1 MTAPTSAIFSRIQRS
16 RNTLHVA
23 LLVALAYVPSLT
35 AAPGKMPTDTKLY
48 LYFDPAR
55 LTGDALSSWDTRQF
69 AGWVPHQTLS
79 YLWPSGPWYSFFS
92 WIGAPDWVAQRLWI
106 ATLFLAGGLGAR
118 WAAKHL
124 GIPATGAL
132 VVALFY
138 QLSPYVL
145 PYVSRTSAMLLPWA
159 ALGWLVGL
167 TIRAATRTRFRDVG
181 IFGLVMLTVAA
192 PNATAILM
200 IAPAPVLWL
209 LHAAWGRIIT
219 WRRAL
224 VTAAKIGGISALMSL
239 WWIAMLSIQGKY
251 GADVLGY
258 SESLQAVSLTATSS
272 EVLRGMGY
280 WLFYVRDPVGF
291 ATTAAFEYMSSGRLI
306 AISFLVLG
314 IGLLGIVG
322 TKWVNRRYA
331 ALLVFVGVV
340 LAVGV
345 HPIDNPSPLMAPFA
359 HNSRS
364 SLALA
369 LRSSTRA
376 LPLSTFGIALGAGAC
391 VTAIAHTR
399 VRWRALTP
407 WIAGGLAIA
416 NLPVLFTG
424 GFVDPNLTRQQDPPA
439 AWTQAADALSAAPA
453 GFRVFQLPGEE
464 FGAFRWGYTVDPPLP
479 GLTTKPLVTRDLLP
493 LGSPGAMDL
502 IYALDNR
509 FQDGTAE
516 MSEVAPIARLLGVD
530 TIWLPNDAAFER
542 FRTPRPEL
550 TEQQFAKA
558 AGTDGLGSPTM
569 YGAPEVNGPVLP
581 MVDEQSISQP
591 TIGTPLSPVELVPVQ
606 DPLPIM
612 RAKTDDVVVAGS
624 GDGVVDAAA
633 AGLLTGHELIR
644 YAADLDNSARSGG
657 GGDSGAGSISAAAR
671 VIITDSNRDRATQW
685 RSAQDVSGF
694 TEDGTGSGV
703 LRFDSA
709 DQRTPVFPSPTAND
723 FTIAEQRGPLRAKA
737 SAYGAPSA
745 YLPEARAAM
754 AIDGDLS
761 TAWLVADRYDATGE
775 FLRLDADAPV
785 DVITLTQPQDAR
797 NRWITGVDVT
807 DDSGTYAVDL
817 GDESRSASGQ
827 PVTLRAA
834 SKRVNITIRATA
846 TAIAHPGDG
855 LDSVGFAEVSAGI
868 GPTEEVVRVPSNV
881 LPSVGANQ
889 QLDVVLTRLRTLPT
903 NRWRSDPETHLM
915 RSFTLAQ
922 ERPATPTV
930 TARLDQRAS
939 DTVIASLL
947 GWTGT
952 VANRRLTGVPA
963 MGGWAAT
970 DGDPATAWVTPF
982 GQAIGSTLT
991 IPLPTSTAAC
1001 QVGACPA
1008 LTSVQLRQPRSDQ
1021 YALIT
1026 EVTLAGSS
1034 GNQRVIVPPP
1044 DADGLSTLNFSAIT
1058 GTSVTITITATN
1070 DAWTLDRRYAEP
1082 ARLPAAITEVTG
1094 AGIAASSLPQAVDLG
1109 CRPDSL
1115 TIDGSGVGIRL
1126 SGNVADLFA
1135 GRPATVTPCSEAPV
1149 QLAAGEH
1156 LVRSTPGAQTGI
1168 DIDRVVL
1175 SSAAADSGPA
1185 AAATSPKVTV
1195 LHSDRT
1201 SRTVRVEAC
1210 PAGCWFVFGEGY
1222 NTGWRATIAGRSLGA
1237 QQQVDGGFNGWYL
1250 PPSEQARTIVLEF
1263 QGQRTLVIG
1272 LALSAL
1278 GLLLCIALIVLDRR
1292 RTAVEDGDEPRPAP
1306 LWGLPSRDSP
1316 YRWTSAATLST
1327 AAATVVG
1334 VLVIAPAWGL
1344 ACGVAAFLACFVL
1357 RRPRLLGWASLV
1369 IVGSMATVMVHRV
1382 TSLHP
1387 FVNAGWPGGFEDLHR
1402 PGLAVIVLLFASA
1415 IATIRPPAPERATPE
1430 PAATQPTPSPEGSA
1444 T

>member
-1 MTAPTSAIFSRIQRS
+1 
-16 RNTLHVA
+16 LHVG
-23 LLVALAYVPSLT
+23 LLVALAYIPTLT
-35 AAPGKMPTDTKLY
+35 AAPGKMPSDTKLY

-55 LTGDALSSWDTRQF
+55 LTGDALSAWDTRQF

-159 ALGWLVGL
+159 AVGWLVGL
-167 TIRAATRTRFRDVG
+167 TIRAATRSRWRDVG
-181 IFGLVMLTVAA
+181 IFGLVMVTVAA

-219 WRRAL
+219 WRKAL
-224 VTAAKIGGISALMSL
+224 VTAAKVGGISALMSV

-258 SESLQAVSLTATSS
+258 SESLQAVSLTASS
-272 EVLRGMGY
+272 GEVLRGMGY
-280 WLFYVRDPVGF
+280 WLFYVRDPIGF
-291 ATTAAFEYMSSGRLI
+291 ATTAAFDYMSSGRLI

-345 HPIDNPSPLMAPFA
+345 HPIDNPSPLMSPFA

-364 SLALA
+364 SIALA

-391 VTAIAHTR
+391 VTALTR
-399 VRWRALTP
+399 TRLRWRSFAP

-416 NLPVLFTG
+416 NLPVLFNG

-453 GFRVFQLPGEE
+453 GYRVFELPGEE

-493 LGSPGAMDL
+493 LGSAGAMDL

-509 FQDGTAE
+509 FQEGTAE
-516 MSEVAPIARLLGVD
+516 MAEVAPIARLLGVD

-542 FRTPRPEL
+542 FRTPRPEV

-558 AGTDGLGSPTM
+558 SGSDDLGSPTT
-569 YGAPEVNGPVLP
+569 YGAPTVNVPVLP
-581 MVDEQSISQP
+581 MVDEQSISAP
-591 TIGTPLSPVELVPVQ
+591 EVGTPLAPVELVPVQ
-606 DPLPIM
+606 DPVPIM
-612 RAKTDDVVVAGS
+612 RAKTDEVLVAGS

-644 YAADLDNSARSGG
+644 YAADANGAASGSGG
-657 GGDSGAGSISAAAR
+657 SPSIASAPR
-671 VIITDSNRDRATQW
+671 VIITDSNRDRASQW

-694 TEDGTGSGV
+694 TEDGTGTGV

-709 DQRTPVFPSPTAND
+709 DQRTPVFTSPTSDD
-723 FTIAEQRGPLRAKA
+723 FTIAEQRGPVQAKA

-745 YLPEARAAM
+745 YLPEDRPAM

-761 TAWLVADRYDATGE
+761 TAWVVGDRYDADGE
-775 FLRLDADAPV
+775 FLRLDAESPMSTL
-785 DVITLTQPQDAR
+785 TLTQPQDAR
-797 NRWITGVDVT
+797 NRWITRVDIT
-807 DDSGTYAVDL
+807 DDSGTYAVEL
-817 GDESRSASGQ
+817 GDDSRGATGQ
-827 PVTLRAA
+827 QVQLRAP
-834 SKRVNITIRATA
+834 SQRVTITIRATA
-846 TAIAHPGDG
+846 TAVQHPGEG
-855 LDSVGFAEVSAGI
+855 LDAVGFAEVSTGA
-868 GPTEEVVRVPSNV
+868 GPTEEVVRTPSNV
-881 LPSVGANQ
+881 LPQVGDDQ
-889 QLDVVLTRLRTLPT
+889 QLDVVLTRLRTRPT
-903 NRWRSDPETHLM
+903 NRWRSDPESHLV
-915 RSFTLAQ
+915 RSFTLGTD
-922 ERPATPTV
+922 RTATTTV

-939 DTVIASLL
+939 DTVIAQLL

-952 VANRRLTGVPA
+952 TANRRLTGVPA

-982 GQAIGSTLT
+982 NQAVGSTLT
-991 IPLPTSTAAC
+991 IPLPTATAAC
-1001 QVGACPA
+1001 PVGACPPP
-1008 LTSVQLRQPRSDQ
+1008 LTSLQLRQPVSDQ
-1021 YALIT
+1021 YARIT
-1026 EVTLAGSS
+1026 EVTVAGSS
-1034 GNQRVIVPPP
+1034 GSERVAVAPP
-1044 DADGLSTLNFSAIT
+1044 DADGVSTLQFAAI
-1058 GTSVTITITATN
+1058 GGPSLTITIAATD
-1070 DAWTLDRRYAEP
+1070 DAFTIDRRYAEP
-1082 ARLPAAITEVTG
+1082 ARLPAAISEVTG
-1094 AGIAASSLPQAVDLG
+1094 VGIVPTRLPQAVDIG
-1109 CRPDSL
+1109 CRADAL
-1115 TIDGSGVGIRL
+1115 TIDGTGVGVRF
-1126 SGNVADLFA
+1126 SGNVADLFSD
-1135 GRPATVTPCSEAPV
+1135 RPATVSLCDNTPIELSSGEHV
-1149 QLAAGEH
+1149 VRSAAG
-1156 LVRSTPGAQTGI
+1156 SATGL
-1168 DIDRVVL
+1168 DINRVVL
-1175 SSAAADSGPA
+1175 SSAGASAAPRVAAPPA
-1185 AAATSPKVTV
+1185 VTV
-1195 LHSDRT
+1195 LHGDHT
-1201 SRTVRVEAC
+1201 SRTVRVDAC
-1210 PAGCWFVFGEGY
+1210 PTGCWFVFGEGY
-1222 NTGWRATIAGRSLGA
+1222 NTGWTATSGGHSLGA

-1250 PPSEQARTIVLEF
+1250 PPSDQARTIRLEF
-1263 QGQRTLVIG
+1263 QGQRTLVLG
-1272 LALSAL
+1272 VALSGL
-1278 GLLLCIALIVLDRR
+1278 GVLVCIALIVLDRR
-1292 RTAVEDGDEPRPAP
+1292 RVAVEDADEPRPAP
-1306 LWGLPSRDSP
+1306 VWGRPTNGSP

-1327 AAATVVG
+1327 ISATVVG
-1334 VLVIAPAWGL
+1334 ALVIAPAWGL
-1344 ACGVAAFLACFVL
+1344 VCGVVAFLACFVL
-1357 RRPRLLGWASLV
+1357 RRPRLLGWAALV
-1369 IVGSMATVMVHRV
+1369 VVAVMAAVMVRRV

-1387 FVNAGWPGGFEDLHR
+1387 FANAGWPGRFEDLHR
-1402 PGLAVIVLLFASA
+1402 PGMAVIVLLFASA
-1415 IATIRPPAPERATPE
+1415 IATIRPAAPDPPAPDG
-1430 PAATQPTPSPEGSA
+1430 PAA
-1444 T
+1444 

>member
-1 MTAPTSAIFSRIQRS
+1 M
-16 RNTLHVA
+16 HVV
-23 LLVALAYVPSLT
+23 LLVALAYIPSLT

-106 ATLFLAGGLGAR
+106 ATLFLAGGLGVR

-132 VVALFY
+132 VAALFY

-159 ALGWLVGL
+159 AVGWLVGL
-167 TIRAATRTRFRDVG
+167 TIRAATRSRWRDVG
-181 IFGLVMLTVAA
+181 IFGLVMVTVAA

-209 LHAAWGRIIT
+209 LHAAWSRVIT

-224 VTAAKIGGISALMSL
+224 VTAGKIGGISALMSV

-258 SESLQAVSLTATSS
+258 SESLQAVSLTASS
-272 EVLRGMGY
+272 GEVLRGMGY
-280 WLFYVRDPVGF
+280 WLFYVRDPIGF

-314 IGLLGIVG
+314 IGLVGIVG

-345 HPIDNPSPLMAPFA
+345 HPIDDASPLMSPFA

-364 SLALA
+364 SIALA

-391 VTAIAHTR
+391 VTAISRTR
-399 VRWRALTP
+399 LRWRALTP

-416 NLPVLFTG
+416 NLPVLFNG
-424 GFVDPNLTRQQDPPA
+424 GFVDTNLTRQQDPPA
-439 AWTQAADALSAAPA
+439 AWIHAADALSAAPA
-453 GFRVFQLPGEE
+453 GYRVFQLPGEE

-493 LGSPGAMDL
+493 LGSAGAMDL

-509 FQDGTAE
+509 FQNGTAE

-542 FRTPRPEL
+542 FRTPRPEV
-550 TEQQFAKA
+550 TEGQFASA
-558 AGTDGLGSPTM
+558 SGADDLGSPTT
-569 YGAPEVNGPVLP
+569 YGEPEVNSPVLP
-581 MVDEQSISQP
+581 MVDEQSISEP
-591 TIGTPLSPVELVPVQ
+591 AIGTPLAPVELVPVQ
-606 DPLPIM
+606 DPVPIM
-612 RAKTDDVVVAGS
+612 RAKTDEVVVAGS

-644 YAADLDNSARSGG
+644 YAADLDSVASGRSAGA
-657 GGDSGAGSISAAAR
+657 DSVGAASR
-671 VIITDSNRDRATQW
+671 VIITDSNRDRASQW

-694 TEDGTGSGV
+694 TEDGTGTGV

-709 DQRTPVFPSPTAND
+709 DQRTPVFSSPTADD
-723 FTIAEQRGPLRAKA
+723 FTIAEQRGPLHAKA

-745 YLPEARAAM
+745 YLPEDRAAM

-761 TAWLVADRYDATGE
+761 TAWVVADRYDANGE
-775 FLRLDADAPV
+775 FLRVDADAPISA
-785 DVITLTQPQDAR
+785 ITLTQPQDVR
-797 NRWITGVDVT
+797 NRWITRVDVT
-807 DDSGTYAVDL
+807 DDTGTYAVDL
-817 GDESRSASGQ
+817 GDQSRSATGQ

-834 SKRVNITIRATA
+834 SKHITLTIRATA
-846 TAIAHPGDG
+846 TAVAHPGEG
-855 LDSVGFAEVSAGI
+855 LDAVGFAEISAGTDA
-868 GPTEEVVRVPSNV
+868 TEEVVRVPSNV
-881 LPSVGANQ
+881 LPHVGSNQ
-889 QLDVVLTRLRTLPT
+889 QLDIVLTRLRTRPT
-903 NRWRSDPETHLM
+903 NRWRSDPETHLV
-915 RSFTLAQ
+915 RSFRLT
-922 ERPATPTV
+922 EDRTATPAV

-939 DTVIASLL
+939 DTVIATLL

-952 VANRRLTGVPA
+952 TANRRLTGVPA

-970 DGDPATAWVTPF
+970 DGDPTTAWVTPF
-982 GQAIGSTLT
+982 GQAIGSTVT
-991 IPLPTSTAAC
+991 IPLTDAAAC
-1001 QVGACPA
+1001 PAGACPPI
-1008 LTSVQLRQPRSDQ
+1008 TSLQLRQPVSDQ
-1021 YALIT
+1021 YARIT
-1026 EVTLAGSS
+1026 KVSVAGAS
-1034 GNQRVIVPPP
+1034 GGEDVSVNPPN
-1044 DADGLSTLNFSAIT
+1044 ADGVSTLSFAAIT
-1058 GTSVTITITATN
+1058 GSSLTITITATD

-1082 ARLPAAITEVTG
+1082 ARLPAAISEITG
-1094 AGIAASSLPQAVDLG
+1094 AGILASPLPQAVDLG
-1109 CRPDSL
+1109 CRTDSL
-1115 TIDGSGVGIRL
+1115 SIDRVSVGIRV
-1126 SGNVADLFA
+1126 SGTVSDLFA
-1135 GRPATVTPCSEAPV
+1135 GKPATVTPCDAAP
-1149 QLAAGEH
+1149 LSLPAGEH
-1156 LVRSTPGAQTGI
+1156 VVRSTPGIQTGI
-1168 DIDRVVL
+1168 DVDRVVL
-1175 SSAAADSGPA
+1175 SSAAAIGAPSHA
-1185 AAATSPKVTV
+1185 SATPPEVT
-1195 LHSDRT
+1195 LLSEDHT
-1201 SRTVRVEAC
+1201 SRTVRVAAC
-1210 PAGCWFVFGEGY
+1210 PTGCWFVFGEGY
-1222 NTGWRATIAGRSLGA
+1222 NIGWSATMGGRSLGA

-1250 PPSEQARTIVLEF
+1250 PPSDQARTITLEF
-1263 QGQRTLVIG
+1263 EGQRTLVIG
-1272 LALSAL
+1272 VALSAL
-1278 GLLLCIALIVLDRR
+1278 GVLMCIALIVLDRR
-1292 RTAVEDGDEPRPAP
+1292 RVAVEDSDVPHPAP
-1306 LWGLPSRDSP
+1306 MWGAPTRGSP

-1327 AAATVVG
+1327 FAATVVG
-1334 VLVIAPAWGL
+1334 ALVIAPVWGL

-1369 IVGSMATVMVHRV
+1369 IVAGMAAVMVRRV
-1382 TSLHP
+1382 TTLHP
-1387 FVNAGWPGGFEDLHR
+1387 FANAGWPGRFEDLHR
-1402 PGLAVIVLLFASA
+1402 PGMVVIVLLFASA
-1415 IATIRPPAPERATPE
+1415 IATVRPGAPDQPQAPVAPDRAGT
-1430 PAATQPTPSPEGSA
+1430 
-1444 T
+1444 